1 MDMKPCT
8 ACKIEKPLTAFTK
21 RAGSSGRR
29 GICRTCLRKRNRQA
43 APGEAAFENMDEAL
57 QFPEIERE
65 DEHVDEDEAAERY
78 ANAEEDAPAKPARKR
93 KRRRKKRHAVSKQT
107 AAVQD
112 GQAAS
117 VSPATTDADRDR
129 ANDDST
135 GAQTQTAP
143 AVSAAEAVPAPA
155 TKRKRKRRHKRS
167 KAAKIKS
174 LKAEISGV
182 EQVAVR
188 PPNRN
193 IMPIKGAFTYKTSL
207 LNDRGRGHIRLRG
220 HRETG
225 KRWSTDIPTEMA
237 VRMVEEGAAGIINP
251 GLIHKLYTK
260 TDFRLLVL
268 QRDDYICKYCGRYG
282 DTIDHVLPKSKGGLS
297 SPANCVCACA
307 ACNLKKA
314 DKLDFVFDDF

>member
-1 MDMKPCT
+1 MEMKPCT
-8 ACKIEKPLTAFTK
+8 ACRIEKPLTAFTK

-29 GICRTCLRKRNRQA
+29 GICRTCLRKRKRQT
-43 APGEAAFENMDEAL
+43 APGDAAFDSVEEAVRFL
-57 QFPEIERE
+57 EYEQEHE
-65 DEHVDEDEAAERY
+65 DEHGEEHEFVTDADAE
-78 ANAEEDAPAKPARKR
+78 NETPAKPVRKR
-93 KRRRKKRHAVSKQT
+93 KRRRKKRSVGSKLI
-107 AAVQD
+107 APVHD

-117 VSPATTDADRDR
+117 VATASDCEQKDAAAVQRQSS
-129 ANDDST
+129 AM
-135 GAQTQTAP
+135 ATADE
-143 AVSAAEAVPAPA
+143 AAPVPAA
-155 TKRKRKRRHKRS
+155 KRKRKRRHKRS

-174 LKAEISGV
+174 LKAEISAV

-193 IMPIKGAFTYKTSL
+193 INPIKGAFTYKTSL